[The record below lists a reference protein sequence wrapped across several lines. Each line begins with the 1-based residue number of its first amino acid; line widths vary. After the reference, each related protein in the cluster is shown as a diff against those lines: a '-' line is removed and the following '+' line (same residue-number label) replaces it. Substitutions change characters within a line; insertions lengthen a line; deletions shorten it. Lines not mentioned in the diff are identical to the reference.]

1 MISIITW
8 NFFTRLFFNRTLSIN
23 EPKISFFSAIIGGG
37 IGGGAT
43 AYFLRQQF
51 GPDLDV
57 TVFERG
63 RIGGRLATVK
73 IAGNTYEVGG
83 SVIHPDNK
91 LMTGLVETL

>member
-1 MISIITW
+1 MLSLITK
-8 NFFTRLFFNRTLSIN
+8 
-23 EPKISFFSAIIGGG
+23 PKISFFAAIIGGG
-37 IGGGAT
+37 VGGGAT
-43 AYFLRQQF
+43 AYFLRQHF

-73 IAGNTYEVGG
+73 IAGKTYEVGG

-91 LMTGLVETL
+91 LMTGLVETLGKGS